1 MVNATGYSKR
11 APAGG
16 FPGKAAAGALVL
28 LLCLAGGCR
37 QDAPVQPGG
46 PPAPALLE
54 WHAGDT
60 FSFLTWATDQYGLEI
75 GSSQCV
81 SVRCVLQTG
90 VTAWGA
96 GNVTVMLDSIA
107 LPGAPLRRDT
117 LYFYQSP
124 EGDLWQYGL
133 LASINRRYNGASAP
147 PAWDRLAAL
156 SLGVNGIWTAGQA
169 DTSSHIT
176 GAAFDVSSPW
186 AAVINGASLAFK
198 AERIELY
205 GPLNFGYTVVL
216 STAPPV
222 FAQIIE
228 PSSSTG
234 PVNGLVR
241 NLTAA
246 RIAN

>member
-1 MVNATGYSKR
+1 MVNATGYNKS

-16 FPGKAAAGALVL
+16 FPGKAAAGALVF

-37 QDAPVQPGG
+37 QDAPVQLEGQQSPT
-46 PPAPALLE
+46 LLA
-54 WHAGDT
+54 WHPGDT
-60 FSFLTWATDQYGLEI
+60 FSFLTWAIDQYGLEI

-81 SVRCVLQTG
+81 SVRRVLQTG
-90 VTAWGA
+90 VTAWGV
-96 GNVTVMLDSIA
+96 GDVTVMLDSIA
-107 LPGAPLRRDT
+107 LPGAPPRLDT
-117 LYFYQSP
+117 LYFYQTP

-133 LASINRRYNGASAP
+133 LASINRRYNGTSAP

-169 DTSSHIT
+169 DTASNIT
-176 GAAFDVSSPW
+176 GAASDVSSPW
-186 AAVINGASLAFK
+186 AAVINGASVAFK

-205 GPLNFGYTVVL
+205 GPLNFGYTIVL

-234 PVNGLVR
+234 QVNGLVR

-246 RIAN
+246 RVAD